1 MITLSE
7 CQTLLSAYVGAG
19 LDFTTRLNLA
29 RERLLKQ
36 INASNTK
43 SQIILTAYPDVN
55 LAGVVTLPRYYQT
68 LLALAPLPEPASQCV
83 GYPLRTRGLWYEFI
97 QGGAGVATNQTIQ
110 WGRGSVPLNA
120 NFTTFADWTT
130 PQKLRLK
137 FETTE
142 ATGLFVFRGTL
153 NGQRIYCV
161 INGVWAEGCPLG
173 YSGSTTVTTTQLFDA
188 PPYAVIKP
196 TTVGRVSL
204 YTVDPTLGTE
214 VLVAVYDPTEN
225 LPAWKRYKVPVCTKW
240 TAANPGQYLAI
251 VKNAYYALSSPND
264 PVFPSNI
271 GALRWGLQALT
282 EEDNQ
287 DERATKSWA
296 KALKILADEVEDDT
310 GYGSEDVVQRV
321 DSFNISGMYS
331 GI

>member
-7 CQTLLSAYVGAG
+7 AQALLSAYVGAG

-43 SQIILTAYPDVN
+43 SQILLQAYPDVN

-68 LLALAPLPEPASQCV
+68 LLAIAPAPPAASQCF
-83 GYPLRTRGLWYEFI
+83 GLPLRTRGLWYEFS
-97 QGGAGVATNQTIQ
+97 QSGAGVSNNQTIA
-110 WGRGSVPLNA
+110 WGRGSVPINS

-130 PQKLRLK
+130 PQYLRLK
-137 FETTE
+137 FETSE
-142 ATGLFVFRGTL
+142 AAGLFVFRGTL
-153 NGQRIYCV
+153 NGQRIYCI
-161 INGVWAEGCPLG
+161 INGQWAEGCPLG
-173 YSGSTTVTTTQLFDA
+173 YSGTSTVTTTQLFDV

-196 TTVGRVSL
+196 TTIGRVSL
-204 YTVDPTLGTE
+204 YTVDPTTAAE

-225 LPAWKRYKVPVCTKW
+225 LPAWKRYKVPVCSKW
-240 TAANPGQYLAI
+240 TASAPGLYLAI
-251 VKNAYYALSSPND
+251 VKNAYYSLSSPND

-287 DERATKSWA
+287 DDRATKSWA

-310 GYGSEDVVQRV
+310 GYGSEGVVQRE
-321 DSFNISGMYS
+321 DSFNIGSMYC

>member
-1 MITLSE
+1 VLTLSE
-7 CQTLLSAYVGAG
+7 ATTLLSAYVGAG
-19 LDFTTRLNLA
+19 LDFNTRLNLA
-29 RERLLKQ
+29 RERLLKK

-43 SQIILTAYPDVN
+43 SQIVLQAYPDVN
-55 LAGVVTLPRYYQT
+55 LQGQVTLPRYYQT
-68 LLALAPLPEPASQCV
+68 MLAIARLPPAQSQCF
-83 GYPLRTRGLWYEFI
+83 GMPLRTRGLWYEFYS
-97 QGGAGVATNQTIQ
+97 GGGGVSNNQTIA
-110 WGRGSVPLNA
+110 WSRGSVPINA
-120 NFTTFADWTT
+120 TFTTFADWTT
-130 PQKLRLK
+130 PQYLRLK

-142 ATGLFVFRGTL
+142 AVGLMIFRGTL

-196 TTVGRVSL
+196 TTIGRVSL
-204 YTVDPTLGTE
+204 YTVDPTSGAE
-214 VLVAVYDPTEN
+214 VLVAIYDPTETI
-225 LPAWKRYKVPVCTKW
+225 PAWKRYKVPVCSKW
-240 TAANPGQYLAI
+240 TSSSPGLYLAV

-287 DERATKSWA
+287 DERATSSWN
-296 KALKILADEVEDDT
+296 KAVKILADEVEDDT
-310 GYGSEDVVQRV
+310 GYGSEGVLQRT
-321 DSFNISGMYS
+321 DDFAIGAMYG

>member
-1 MITLSE
+1 MLTLSE
-7 CQTLLSAYVGAG
+7 AQSLLSSYVGAG
-19 LDFTTRLNLA
+19 LSFTTRLNLA

-43 SQIILTAYPDVN
+43 TQVVFQAYPNADKS
-55 LAGVVTLPRYYQT
+55 AFITLPRYYQT
-68 LLALAPLPEPASQCV
+68 LLAIAPLPPSESQCF
-83 GYPLRTRGLWYEFI
+83 GMPMRTRGLWYEFAA
-97 QGGAGVATNQTIQ
+97 GGPGVSVNQTID
-110 WGRGSVPLNA
+110 WSRGSVPFNA
-120 NFTTFADWTT
+120 NFTTFADWST

-137 FETTE
+137 FETNENAGTMI
-142 ATGLFVFRGTL
+142 FRGTL
-153 NGQRIYCV
+153 NGQRIYST
-161 INGVWAEGCPLG
+161 INGVWAEGVPLD
-173 YSGSTTVTTTQLFDA
+173 YVGSTTVTTTTLFDT

-196 TTVGRVSL
+196 TTIGRVSL
-204 YTVDPTLGTE
+204 YTVDPTSGAET
-214 VLVAVYDPTEN
+214 LVAIYDPTET
-225 LPAWKRYKVPVCTKW
+225 LPAWKRYKVPVCSRW
-240 TAANPGQYLAI
+240 TAANPGLYIAI
-251 VKNAYYALSSPND
+251 VKNSYYPLSSPND

-310 GYGSEDVVQRV
+310 GYGSEGVLQRTDDFHV
-321 DSFNISGMYS
+321 GGMYS